1 MRLISYFK
9 LILPTVLFAFFSFSI
24 VNAKTVIRTDE
35 AAIGEADP
43 AKFSDNIDSIIIFNT
58 YDALVDE
65 LKNGAGLAPH
75 LASGWEYADATTL
88 NVTLKDGIK
97 FHSGNILDA
106 DDVVYSF
113 NRLMDMGQGFSFLFG
128 TVESVTALDSKTVQ
142 IKTSEP
148 FAPLIASLM
157 RLAIVDKDVVQANT
171 KADGNYG
178 EYGDYGEAY
187 LLTTSAGTGA
197 YKITQHDPNVKT
209 VLTKNNDYFLDHN
222 AKAPDEV
229 IIKYSVEA
237 ATIKTLLMRGEHEI
251 SSMWLPNEVLAA
263 LEKEDS
269 VDLVKINRPGSWY
282 NKLNNRR
289 APLDDVHCR
298 RALQLA
304 YDYDA
309 LYLSFAI
316 TEDMVAGQKSSG
328 ALIPGVLG
336 YDPNK
341 APIERDIDKAKAE
354 LAKCKYNPSDYTLDL
369 AWIAEVP
376 YEEPWSLQLQA
387 NAIELGFDAT
397 VTGLPWAKF
406 TEQVANWENTPHA
419 TVVSVLANVPDPDAL
434 MFAQWHSSRGGTW
447 MSAEWA
453 QDAELD
459 ALLEKGRT
467 ETNADERIKIYQA
480 ANQLMIDNAITLFIT
495 DFVGYQAISQSV
507 SNSDTISTQQG
518 YGTMGRN
525 LSFREMAVN

>member
-157 RLAIVDKDVVQANT
+157 RLAIVDKDDVQANT
-171 KADGNYG
+171 TVDGNYG
-178 EYGDYGEAY
+178 DNGDYGEAY

-328 ALIPGVLG
+328 ALISGVLG

-495 DFVGYQAISQSV
+495 DFVGYQALSQSV

>member
-1 MRLISYFK
+1 MRITSSLKTIAIS
-9 LILPTVLFAFFSFSI
+9 LFIFIFSFTF
-24 VNAKTVIRTDE
+24 VNAKTVLRTDE
-35 AAIGEADP
+35 SAIGEADP
-43 AKFSDNIDSIIIFNT
+43 AKFSDNIDSIIMFNT

-65 LKNGAGLAPH
+65 GKNGGGLVPL
-75 LASGWEYADATTL
+75 LASGWEYANATTL
-88 NVTLKDGIK
+88 NITLKEGIK
-97 FHSGNILDA
+97 FHSGNTLDA

-113 NRLMDMGQGFSFLFG
+113 NRLMNMGQGFSFLFG
-128 TVESVTALDSKTVQ
+128 TVDSVSALDSKTVQ
-142 IKTSEP
+142 FTTKEP
-148 FAPLIASLM
+148 FAPLVASLM
-157 RLAIVDKDVVQANT
+157 RLAIVDKDDVEAKTV
-171 KADGNYG
+171 DGNYG
-178 EYGDYGEAY
+178 DNGDYGEAY

-197 YKITQHDPNVKT
+197 YKITEHDPNVKT
-209 VLTKNNDYFLDHN
+209 VLTKNSNYFQGHN
-222 AKAPDEV
+222 GKAPDEV

-263 LEKEDS
+263 LEKEES

-289 APLDDVHCR
+289 APFDDVHCR
-298 RALQLA
+298 RAIQLA

-309 LYLSFAI
+309 LYQSFAI
-316 TEDMVAGQKSSG
+316 TDNMVAGQKSSG
-328 ALIPGVLG
+328 ALISGVLG

-341 APIERDIDKAKAE
+341 APIERDIEKAKEE
-354 LAKCKYNPSDYTLDL
+354 LAKCKYNPADYTLDL

-376 YEEPWSLQLQA
+376 YEEPWALQLQA
-387 NAIELGFDAT
+387 NAMELGFNAT

-406 TEQVANWENTPHA
+406 TEQVASWENTPHA

-447 MSAEWA
+447 MSAEWVN
-453 QDAELD
+453 DPELD
-459 ALLEKGRT
+459 ALLEQGRT
-467 ETNADERIKIYQA
+467 ETNEAERIKIYQA
-480 ANQLMIDNAITLFIT
+480 ANQVMIDNAITLFIT
-495 DFVGYQAISQSV
+495 DFVGYQAISSNV
-507 SNSDTISTQQG
+507 SNSDTTSTQQG

>member
-157 RLAIVDKDVVQANT
+157 RLAIVDKDDVQANT
-171 KADGNYG
+171 TVDGNYG
-178 EYGDYGEAY
+178 DNGDYGEAY

-328 ALIPGVLG
+328 ALISGVLG

-495 DFVGYQAISQSV
+495 DFVGYQAISKSV

>member
-1 MRLISYFK
+1 MELTSYFK
-9 LILPTVLFAFFSFSI
+9 KILLVFLMAFFSFAI

-43 AKFSDNIDSIIIFNT
+43 AKFSDNIDSIIIFNI

-157 RLAIVDKDVVQANT
+157 RLAIVDKDDVQANT
-171 KADGNYG
+171 TVDGNYG
-178 EYGDYGEAY
+178 DNGDYGEAY

-328 ALIPGVLG
+328 ALISGVLG

>member
-9 LILPTVLFAFFSFSI
+9 IILPTVLFAFFSFSI

-35 AAIGEADP
+35 SAIGEADP

-157 RLAIVDKDVVQANT
+157 RLAIVDKDDVQANT
-171 KADGNYG
+171 TVDGNYG
-178 EYGDYGEAY
+178 DNGDYGEAY

-328 ALIPGVLG
+328 ALISGVLG

>member
-9 LILPTVLFAFFSFSI
+9 IILPTVLFAFFSFSI

-148 FAPLIASLM
+148 FAPLVASLM
-157 RLAIVDKDVVQANT
+157 RLAIVDKDDVQANT
-171 KADGNYG
+171 TVDGNYG
-178 EYGDYGEAY
+178 DNGDYGEAY

-328 ALIPGVLG
+328 ALISGVLG

-495 DFVGYQAISQSV
+495 DFVGYQAISQNV
-507 SNSDTISTQQG
+507 SNSDTTSTQQG

>member
-88 NVTLKDGIK
+88 NVTLKNGIK

-157 RLAIVDKDVVQANT
+157 RLAIVDKDDVQANT
-171 KADGNYG
+171 TVDGNYG
-178 EYGDYGEAY
+178 DNGDYGEAY

-328 ALIPGVLG
+328 ALISGVLG

>member
-9 LILPTVLFAFFSFSI
+9 LILPTVLVAFFSFSI

-157 RLAIVDKDVVQANT
+157 RLAIVDKDDVQANT
-171 KADGNYG
+171 TVDGNYG
-178 EYGDYGEAY
+178 DNGDYGEAY

-328 ALIPGVLG
+328 ALISGVLG

>member
-157 RLAIVDKDVVQANT
+157 RLAIVDKDDVQANT
-171 KADGNYG
+171 TVDGNYG
-178 EYGDYGEAY
+178 DNGDYGEAY

-222 AKAPDEV
+222 AQAPDEV

-328 ALIPGVLG
+328 ALISGVLG

-453 QDAELD
+453 QDTELD

>member
-9 LILPTVLFAFFSFSI
+9 IILPTVLFAFFSFSI

-88 NVTLKDGIK
+88 NVTLKNGIK

-157 RLAIVDKDVVQANT
+157 RLAIVDKDDVQANT
-171 KADGNYG
+171 TVDGNYG
-178 EYGDYGEAY
+178 DNGDYGEAY

-328 ALIPGVLG
+328 ALISGVLG

>member
-35 AAIGEADP
+35 SAIGEADP

-157 RLAIVDKDVVQANT
+157 RLAIVDKDDVQANT
-171 KADGNYG
+171 TVDGNYG
-178 EYGDYGEAY
+178 DNGDYGEAY

-328 ALIPGVLG
+328 ALISGVLG

-495 DFVGYQAISQSV
+495 DFVGYQALSQSV
-507 SNSDTISTQQG
+507 SNSDTISTLQG

>member
-1 MRLISYFK
+1 MELTSYFK
-9 LILPTVLFAFFSFSI
+9 KILLVFLMAFFSFSI
-24 VNAKTVIRTDE
+24 ADAKTVIRTDE

-43 AKFSDNIDSIIIFNT
+43 AKFSDNIDSIIMFNT

-75 LASGWEYADATTL
+75 LASGWEYADSTTL
-88 NVTLKDGIK
+88 NVTLRDGVK
-97 FHSGNILDA
+97 FHSGNTLDA

-148 FAPLIASLM
+148 FAPLVASLM
-157 RLAIVDKDVVQANT
+157 RLAIADKDDVQANT
-171 KADGNYG
+171 VDGNYG
-178 EYGDYGEAY
+178 DNGDYGEAY

-209 VLTKNNDYFLDHN
+209 VLTKNNDYFLGHN

-237 ATIKTLLMRGEHEI
+237 ATIKTLLVRGEHEI

-309 LYLSFAI
+309 LYQSFAI
-316 TEDMVAGQKSSG
+316 TENMVAGQKSSG
-328 ALIPGVLG
+328 ALISGVLG

-406 TEQVANWENTPHA
+406 SDQVANWENTPHA

-434 MFAQWHSSRGGTW
+434 MYAQWHSSRGGTW

-453 QDAELD
+453 NDPELD

-507 SNSDTISTQQG
+507 SNSDTTSTQQG

>member
-1 MRLISYFK
+1 MKITNCFK
-9 LILPTVLFAFFSFSI
+9 TIFLSLFIAFFSFTF

-43 AKFSDNIDSIIIFNT
+43 AKFSDNIDSIIMFNT

-65 LKNGAGLAPH
+65 VKNGGGLTPL
-75 LASGWEYADATTL
+75 LASGWEYADPTTL
-88 NVTLKDGIK
+88 NITLKDGIK
-97 FHSGNILDA
+97 FHSGNVLDA

-113 NRLMDMGQGFSFLFG
+113 NRLMNMGQGFSFLFG
-128 TVESVTALDSKTVQ
+128 TVDSVSALDSKTVQ
-142 IKTSEP
+142 FKTKEP
-148 FAPLIASLM
+148 FAPLVASLM
-157 RLAIVDKDVVQANT
+157 RLAIVDKDDVQANT
-171 KADGNYG
+171 VDGNYG
-178 EYGDYGEAY
+178 DNGDYGEAY
-187 LLTTSAGTGA
+187 LLTTSAGAGA

-209 VLTKNNDYFLDHN
+209 VLTKNGDYFQGHN
-222 AKAPDEV
+222 PKAPDEV

-237 ATIKTLLMRGEHEI
+237 ATIKALLMRGEHEI

-309 LYLSFAI
+309 LYQSFAI
-316 TEDMVAGQKSSG
+316 TENMVAGQKSSG
-328 ALIPGVLG
+328 ALILG
-336 YDPNK
+336 YDSNK
-341 APIERDIDKAKAE
+341 ASIERDIDKAKAE
-354 LAKCKYNPSDYTLDL
+354 LAKCKYNPADYTLDL

-387 NAIELGFDAT
+387 NAIELGFNAT

-406 TEQVANWENTPHA
+406 SDQVANWENTPHA

-453 QDAELD
+453 NDPELD
-459 ALLEKGRT
+459 ALLETGRT
-467 ETNADERIKIYQA
+467 ETNDAERIKIYQA

-495 DFVGYQAISQSV
+495 DFVGYAAISSNV
-507 SNSDTISTQQG
+507 SNSDTTSTLQG

-525 LSFREMAVN
+525 LSFREMTVN

>member
-1 MRLISYFK
+1 MKMTNCLK
-9 LILPTVLFAFFSFSI
+9 TILLPFFIIFFSFTF

-43 AKFSDNIDSIIIFNT
+43 AKFSDNIDSIIMFNT

-65 LKNGAGLAPH
+65 VKNGGGLAPL
-75 LASGWEYADATTL
+75 LASGWEYADSTTL
-88 NVTLKDGIK
+88 NITLKDGIK

-128 TVESVTALDSKTVQ
+128 TVESVSALNSNTVQ
-142 IKTSEP
+142 FKTTEP
-148 FAPLIASLM
+148 FAPLVASLM
-157 RLAIVDKDVVQANT
+157 RLAIVDKDDVQANT
-171 KADGNYG
+171 ADGNYG
-178 EYGDYGEAY
+178 DNGDYGEAY

-209 VLTKNNDYFLDHN
+209 VLSKNSDYFQGHN

-237 ATIKTLLMRGEHEI
+237 ATIKTLLVRGEHEI

-282 NKLNNRR
+282 NKLNNRK

-309 LYLSFAI
+309 LYQSFAI
-316 TEDMVAGQKSSG
+316 TENMVAGQKSSG
-328 ALIPGVLG
+328 ALISGVLG

-341 APIERDIDKAKAE
+341 APIERDIEKAKAE
-354 LAKCKYNPSDYTLDL
+354 LAKCKYDPADYTLDL

-387 NAIELGFDAT
+387 NAIELGFNAT

-406 TEQVANWENTPHA
+406 SEQVANWENTPHA

-434 MFAQWHSSRGGTW
+434 MYAQWHSSRGGTW

-453 QDAELD
+453 NDPELD

-467 ETNADERIKIYQA
+467 ETNEAERIKIYQA

-495 DFVGYQAISQSV
+495 DFVGYQAISSNV
-507 SNSDTISTQQG
+507 SNSDTTSVQQG

>member
-9 LILPTVLFAFFSFSI
+9 IILPTVLVAFFSFSI

-157 RLAIVDKDVVQANT
+157 RLAIVDKDDVQANT
-171 KADGNYG
+171 TVDGNYG
-178 EYGDYGEAY
+178 DNGDYGEAY

-328 ALIPGVLG
+328 ALISGVLG

>member
-35 AAIGEADP
+35 SAIGEADP

-157 RLAIVDKDVVQANT
+157 RLAIVDKDDVQANT
-171 KADGNYG
+171 TVDGNYG
-178 EYGDYGEAY
+178 DNGDYGEAY

-480 ANQLMIDNAITLFIT
+480 ANQLMIDNAITLFIS

>member
-43 AKFSDNIDSIIIFNT
+43 AKFSDNIDSIIMFNT

-157 RLAIVDKDVVQANT
+157 RLAIVDKDDVQANT
-171 KADGNYG
+171 TVDGNYG
-178 EYGDYGEAY
+178 DNGDYGEAY

-328 ALIPGVLG
+328 ALISGVLG

>member
-148 FAPLIASLM
+148 FAPLVASLM
-157 RLAIVDKDVVQANT
+157 RLAIVDKDDVQANT
-171 KADGNYG
+171 TVDGNYG
-178 EYGDYGEAY
+178 DNGDYGEAY

-328 ALIPGVLG
+328 ALISGVLG

>member
-35 AAIGEADP
+35 SAIGEADP

-157 RLAIVDKDVVQANT
+157 RLAIVDKDDVQANT
-171 KADGNYG
+171 TVDGNYG
-178 EYGDYGEAY
+178 DNGDYGEAY

-328 ALIPGVLG
+328 ALISGVLG

-480 ANQLMIDNAITLFIT
+480 ANQLMIDNAITLFIS

>member
-157 RLAIVDKDVVQANT
+157 RLAIVDKDDVQANT
-171 KADGNYG
+171 TVDGNYG
-178 EYGDYGEAY
+178 DNGDYGEAY

-289 APLDDVHCR
+289 APIDDVHCR

-328 ALIPGVLG
+328 ALISGVLG

>member
-35 AAIGEADP
+35 SAIGEADP

-157 RLAIVDKDVVQANT
+157 RLAIVDKDDVQANT
-171 KADGNYG
+171 TVDGNYG
-178 EYGDYGEAY
+178 DNGDYGEAY

-328 ALIPGVLG
+328 ALISGVLG

>member
-97 FHSGNILDA
+97 FHSGNILDS

-148 FAPLIASLM
+148 FAPLVASLM
-157 RLAIVDKDVVQANT
+157 RLAIVDKDDVQANT
-171 KADGNYG
+171 TVDGNYG
-178 EYGDYGEAY
+178 DNGDYGEAY

-328 ALIPGVLG
+328 ALISGVLG

>member
-1 MRLISYFK
+1 MRLLNYFK
-9 LILPTVLFAFFSFSI
+9 IIIFSVLISFLSFTF

-35 AAIGEADP
+35 SAIGEADP
-43 AKFSDNIDSIIIFNT
+43 AKFSDNIDSIIMFNT

-65 LKNGAGLAPH
+65 VRDGGGLAPL
-75 LASGWEYADATTL
+75 LASSWEYQDATTL
-88 NVTLKDGIK
+88 NVSLKDGVK

-128 TVESVTALDSKTVQ
+128 TVDSVTALNSKTVQ
-142 IKTSEP
+142 IKTKEP

-157 RLAIVDKDVVQANT
+157 RLAIVDKDDVEANT
-171 KADGNYG
+171 VDGNYG
-178 EYGDYGEAY
+178 DNGDYGEAY

-209 VLTKNNDYFLDHN
+209 VLTKNSDYFLGHN
-222 AKAPDEV
+222 AKAPDEA

-237 ATIKTLLMRGEHEI
+237 ATIRTLLLRGEHEI
-251 SSMWLPNEVLAA
+251 SSMWLPNEVLAG

-269 VDLVKINRPGSWY
+269 VDLIKINRPGSWY

-304 YDYDA
+304 YDYDS
-309 LYLSFAI
+309 LYKSFAI
-316 TEDMVAGQKSSG
+316 TDSMVAGQKSSG
-328 ALIPGVLG
+328 ALISGVLG

-341 APIERDIDKAKAE
+341 APIERDINKAKEE

-376 YEEPWSLQLQA
+376 YEEPWALQLQV
-387 NAIELGFDAT
+387 NAMELGFGAT

-406 TEQVANWENTPHA
+406 TEQVTSWENTPHA

-453 QDAELD
+453 QDSELD

-467 ETNADERIKIYQA
+467 ETNPDERVKIYRA
-480 ANQLMIDNAITLFIT
+480 ANQVMIDNAITLFIT
-495 DFVGYQAISQSV
+495 DFVGYQPISSNV
-507 SNSDTISTQQG
+507 SNADTIGTQQG

-525 LSFREMAVN
+525 ISFREMAVN

>member
-157 RLAIVDKDVVQANT
+157 RLAIVDKDDVQANT
-171 KADGNYG
+171 TVDGNYG
-178 EYGDYGEAY
+178 DNGDYGEAY

-495 DFVGYQAISQSV
+495 DFVGYQALSQSV

>member
-1 MRLISYFK
+1 MKKISFFKTILLSLIIS
-9 LILPTVLFAFFSFSI
+9 VLSFSFVS
-24 VNAKTVIRTDE
+24 AKTVIRTDE

-43 AKFSDNIDSIIIFNT
+43 AKFSDNIDSVIIFNV

-65 LKNGAGLAPH
+65 GKNGSGLKP
-75 LASGWEYADATTL
+75 LLSTGWEYPDPNTL
-88 NVTLKDGIK
+88 NVSLKSGVK
-97 FHSGNILDA
+97 FHSGNTLDA

-128 TVESVTALDSKTVQ
+128 SVESVTALDGSTVQ
-142 IKTSEP
+142 FKTTEP
-148 FAPLIASLM
+148 FAPLVASLM
-157 RLAIVDKDVVQANT
+157 RLAIVDKDDVQANT
-171 KADGNYG
+171 VDGNYG
-178 EYGDYGEAY
+178 DNGDYGEAY
-187 LLTTSAGTGA
+187 LLSTSAGTGA
-197 YKITQHDPNVKT
+197 YKLSEHDPNVKT
-209 VLTKNNDYFLDHN
+209 VLVKNDDYFQGHN

-237 ATIKTLLMRGEHEI
+237 ATIKALLLRGEHEI

-263 LEKEDS
+263 LSKEDS
-269 VDLVKINRPGSWY
+269 VDLVKINRPGSWM

-289 APLDDVHCR
+289 APFDDVHCR
-298 RALQLA
+298 RAIQLA

-309 LYLSFAI
+309 LYQSFAI
-316 TEDMVAGQKSSG
+316 TDDLVAGQKASG
-328 ALIPGVLG
+328 ALIAGVLG

-341 APIERDIDKAKAE
+341 APIERDIEKAKAE
-354 LAKCKYNPSDYTLDL
+354 QAKCKYNPSDYTLDL

-376 YEEPWSLQLQA
+376 YEEPWALQLQA
-387 NAIELGFDAT
+387 NAMELGYDAT

-406 TEQVANWENTPHA
+406 TEQVSSWENTPHA

-434 MFAQWHSSRGGTW
+434 MYAQFHSSRGGTW

-453 QDAELD
+453 NDPELD

-467 ETNADERIKIYQA
+467 ETNEAERIKIYQA
-480 ANQLMIDNAITLFIT
+480 ANQVMIDNAITLFIT
-495 DFVGYQAISQSV
+495 DFVGFQPISKNV
-507 SNSDTISTQQG
+507 SNSDTISTQQQ

>member
-157 RLAIVDKDVVQANT
+157 RLAIVDKDDVQANT
-171 KADGNYG
+171 TVDGNYG
-178 EYGDYGEAY
+178 DNGDYGEAY

-229 IIKYSVEA
+229 TIKYSVEA

-328 ALIPGVLG
+328 ALISGVLG

>member
-157 RLAIVDKDVVQANT
+157 RLAIVDKDDVQANT
-171 KADGNYG
+171 TVDGNYG
-178 EYGDYGEAY
+178 DNGDYGEAY

>member
-157 RLAIVDKDVVQANT
+157 RLAIVDKDDVQANT
-171 KADGNYG
+171 TVDGNYG
-178 EYGDYGEAY
+178 DNGDYGEAY

-328 ALIPGVLG
+328 ALISGVLG

-480 ANQLMIDNAITLFIT
+480 ANQLMIDNAITLFIS